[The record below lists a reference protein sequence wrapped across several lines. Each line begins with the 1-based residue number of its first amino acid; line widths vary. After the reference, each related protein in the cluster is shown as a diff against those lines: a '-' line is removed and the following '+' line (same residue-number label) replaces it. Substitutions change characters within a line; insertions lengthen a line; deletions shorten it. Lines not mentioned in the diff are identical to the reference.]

1 MNRRFC
7 NGMVHVIKEG
17 ENLYQLS
24 RAYRVP
30 LALLLRANPY
40 VDVYNLQVGQE
51 ICIPVARPFG
61 GMMRPPMGRQGRSGG
76 SGRPQEAP
84 RQNDRKT
91 PEADLTESEERR
103 DREKKRLEEAR
114 ERLED
119 ERERQEEERE
129 HREKMERREKE
140 ERRDVPEMRRQEERR
155 DAPEMRGQAEEERG
169 TDSHVSDGTKSF
181 GEILRENGIT
191 AEAFF
196 AVNDPNQITIA
207 ADVIY
212 ELPKKV

>member
-61 GMMRPPMGRQGRSGG
+61 GMMRPPMGRP
-76 SGRPQEAP
+76 GRPQRPQEIQP
-84 RQNDRKT
+84 RDGMRMPEEDSDDR
-91 PEADLTESEERR
+91 EEREER
-103 DREKKRLEEAR
+103 LEEERERLEEAR

-119 ERERQEEERE
+119 ERERLEEER
-129 HREKMERREKE
+129 
-140 ERRDVPEMRRQEERR
+140 D
-155 DAPEMRGQAEEERG
+155 

-181 GEILRENGIT
+181 GAILRESGMT
-191 AEAFF
+191 PEMFF
-196 AVNDPNQITIA
+196 AINDPNQITIA

>member
-61 GMMRPPMGRQGRSGG
+61 GMMRPPMGRP
-76 SGRPQEAP
+76 GRPQRPQEIQP
-84 RQNDRKT
+84 RDGMRMPEEDSDDR
-91 PEADLTESEERR
+91 EEREER
-103 DREKKRLEEAR
+103 LEEERERLEEAR

-119 ERERQEEERE
+119 ERERLEEERE
-129 HREKMERREKE
+129 HREEMQGRETE
-140 ERRDVPEMRRQEERR
+140 ERRDIPEMME
-155 DAPEMRGQAEEERG
+155 QAEEEKD

-181 GEILRENGIT
+181 GAILRESGMT
-191 AEAFF
+191 PEMFF
-196 AVNDPNQITIA
+196 AINDPNQITIA

>member
-61 GMMRPPMGRQGRSGG
+61 GMMRPPMGRPGRPARPQGAPPQ
-76 SGRPQEAP
+76 SGR
-84 RQNDRKT
+84 RM
-91 PEADLTESEERR
+91 SEE
-103 DREKKRLEEAR
+103 DSDEREERLEEEREQLEEAR
-114 ERLED
+114 ERREQ
-119 ERERQEEERE
+119 ERERIEEERE
-129 HREKMERREKE
+129 ERDEMGRMREEGRRN
-140 ERRDVPEMRRQEERR
+140 
-155 DAPEMRGQAEEERG
+155 APEMMEQAEEEKD
-169 TDSHVSDGTKSF
+169 TSSHVSDGTKSF
-181 GEILRENGIT
+181 GAILRENGIT
-191 AEAFF
+191 PEVFF
-196 AVNDPNQITIA
+196 AINDPNQITIA
-207 ADVIY
+207 ADVTY
-212 ELPKKV
+212 ELPKRV

>member
-30 LALLLRANPY
+30 LALILRANPY

-61 GMMRPPMGRQGRSGG
+61 GMMRPPMGRPV
-76 SGRPQEAP
+76 RPQEAP
-84 RQNDRKT
+84 PQNGMMQPRESFEDR
-91 PEADLTESEERR
+91 ADRMEDER
-103 DREKKRLEEAR
+103 ERLEEER

-119 ERERQEEERE
+119 ERQRMGEERE
-129 HREKMERREKE
+129 RREEAERERAEERRELQ
-140 ERRDVPEMRRQEERR
+140 ERRGAQEILEETEEKR
-155 DAPEMRGQAEEERG
+155 DCVEC
-169 TDSHVSDGTKSF
+169 VSDGTKSF
-181 GEILRENGIT
+181 GAILRENGIT
-191 AEAFF
+191 MEEFF
-196 AVNDPNQITIA
+196 RKNDPEQVIIA